1 MHQKID
7 YSHQLY
13 NDVFQQLESHTH
25 TYHNNTNAANH
36 VRIAISL
43 PKWEALS
50 ASKILDLL
58 PHNVNSSIIRRIQLQ
73 NHIVI
78 LCSIKLPCNSK
89 NGRCFACA
97 GRTIQQ
103 KMGQSVLASQ
113 PINYL
118 TALKTNKKC
127 IRKCDSSFDCY
138 QPLDTKTIASNN
150 VLKLKPCNI
159 FRIWILFSCNISRNK
174 QEIRRNSQGM

>member
-13 NDVFQQLESHTH
+13 NDVFQQLESHTHTH

-97 GRTIQQ
+97 RRTIKQ

-127 IRKCDSSFDCY
+127 IRKMWFFIRLLPAIGYENNCIQQCVKTQSVQYFPY
-138 QPLDTKTIASNN
+138 LDF
-150 VLKLKPCNI
+150 I
-159 FRIWILFSCNISRNK
+159 FLQYLQK
-174 QEIRRNSQGM
+174 QTGN